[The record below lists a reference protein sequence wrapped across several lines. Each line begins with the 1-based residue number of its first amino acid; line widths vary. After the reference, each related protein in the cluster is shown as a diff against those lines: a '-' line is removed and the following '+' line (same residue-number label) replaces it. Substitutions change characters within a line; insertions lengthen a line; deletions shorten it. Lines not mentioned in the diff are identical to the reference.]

1 MKPKFVKKL
10 LLNISRWKSVD
21 QFGTPSPPASI
32 KEVLDEPSSEISIE
46 VVQPAHSVR
55 SIELTTSPSSS
66 PTAPTFAPAVT
77 KAAESA
83 AVQHEPAP
91 ASFDPIGAGAGR
103 LIDVPAPVQA
113 PAVPLPT
120 KDSTSEPQTAT
131 PAPQPVTP
139 EPRADNRSSPP
150 PAAAAAA
157 AEPEKRLRPTR
168 MRDLIVLSGSSHP
181 DLTAAIC
188 DRLGLR
194 PGDVTRAKFSNNETR
209 VEIQESVRGMDVFVV
224 QSACGT
230 VNDQL
235 IELLIL
241 LAACKT
247 ASARR
252 VTVVMP
258 LFPYARQPE
267 TPYMRN
273 GMPIA
278 RLSNDACAK
287 LVEMQGGVPF
297 PHPVSVPASRANSRA
312 PSRAQSRAPSRAP
325 SPIRGMSVGSMDRG
339 RAAGGKGGPEY
350 QVWNAKPAT
359 LIADMLVSAGA
370 DQIIT
375 MDLHHPQFMG
385 LFDIPFDNLSSYPLM
400 HKYIVEHIPAW
411 QDAVIVSPDS
421 GGAKRATTIADAL
434 ELPFALIHNDR
445 RHATAEPT
453 LVGSVADKATIV
465 IDDMID
471 TGHTI
476 ATASELLVRHGAAK
490 VYAVVTHG
498 IFSSDAIERLMAAPL
513 DRVVVSNTVPQAD
526 HLRAAIHAGHM
537 GKAAASHKFQVFD
550 VAPLFAET
558 IRRIHYGESVS
569 FLFDVVPIVR

>member
-46 VVQPAHSVR
+46 VVQATRSVQ
-55 SIELTTSPSSS
+55 SIELTASPSSS
-66 PTAPTFAPAVT
+66 PTAPTFAPAVA
-77 KAAESA
+77 KAAEPA
-83 AVQHEPAP
+83 VVQHEPAP
-91 ASFDPIGAGAGR
+91 ANLDPAGAGAGR
-103 LIDVPAPVQA
+103 FPHVPAPVQA
-113 PAVPLPT
+113 PGVPLLT
-120 KDSTSEPQTAT
+120 KNSALESQTAT
-131 PAPQPVTP
+131 PAIQPTP
-139 EPRADNRSSPP
+139 PTPHVDTRSPPP

-157 AEPEKRLRPTR
+157 AESEKRLRPTR
-168 MRDLIVLSGSSHP
+168 MRDLIILSGSSHP

-194 PGDVTRAKFSNNETR
+194 PGDLTRAKFSNNETR

-224 QSACGT
+224 QSACGN

-258 LFPYARQPE
+258 LFPYARQPD

-278 RLSNDACAK
+278 RLSQDACAK

-339 RAAGGKGGPEY
+339 RAGGKSGPEY

-375 MDLHHPQFMG
+375 MDLHHPQFQG

-453 LVGSVADKATIV
+453 LVGNVSGKATII

-471 TGHTI
+471 TGRTLE
-476 ATASELLVRHGAAK
+476 TASELLVRHGAAK

-498 IFSSDAIERLMAAPL
+498 IFSSDAVERLMAAPL

-526 HLRAAIHAGHM
+526 HLRAAIHTGHM

-550 VAPLFAET
+550 VAPLLAET

>member
-55 SIELTTSPSSS
+55 SIELTASPSSS
-66 PTAPTFAPAVT
+66 PTASTFAPAVA
-77 KAAESA
+77 KVAEPA
-83 AVQHEPAP
+83 AVQHEPEP
-91 ASFDPIGAGAGR
+91 ASLDPVGAGAGR
-103 LIDVPAPVQA
+103 LPV
-113 PAVPLPT
+113 
-120 KDSTSEPQTAT
+120 T
-131 PAPQPVTP
+131 PAPTQAPVLAPAKDATP
-139 EPRADNRSSPP
+139 EPQAAIFAPQPAQTAPRAGTRSSAP
-150 PAAAAAA
+150 PAPADAVADS
-157 AEPEKRLRPTR
+157 EKRLRPTR
-168 MRDLIVLSGSSHP
+168 MRDLIILSGSSHP

-278 RLSNDACAK
+278 RLSPDACAK
-287 LVEMQGGVPF
+287 LVEMQGGAPF

-325 SPIRGMSVGSMDRG
+325 SPALGMSVGSMDRG
-339 RAAGGKGGPEY
+339 RAGGKVGPSTRCGTR
-350 QVWNAKPAT
+350 N
-359 LIADMLVSAGA
+359 
-370 DQIIT
+370 
-375 MDLHHPQFMG
+375 
-385 LFDIPFDNLSSYPLM
+385 
-400 HKYIVEHIPAW
+400 
-411 QDAVIVSPDS
+411 
-421 GGAKRATTIADAL
+421 
-434 ELPFALIHNDR
+434 R
-445 RHATAEPT
+445 R
-453 LVGSVADKATIV
+453 L
-465 IDDMID
+465 
-471 TGHTI
+471 
-476 ATASELLVRHGAAK
+476 
-490 VYAVVTHG
+490 
-498 IFSSDAIERLMAAPL
+498 
-513 DRVVVSNTVPQAD
+513 
-526 HLRAAIHAGHM
+526 
-537 GKAAASHKFQVFD
+537 
-550 VAPLFAET
+550 
-558 IRRIHYGESVS
+558 
-569 FLFDVVPIVR
+569 